1 MGKTRFCRKNTIR
14 KHNTYVQYFVFNH
27 DHIIFDYNIIYII
40 YSLAVKRIRP
50 TAKDVLTKVRGIMT
64 LGCPVEIT
72 RVA

>member
-14 KHNTYVQYFVFNH
+14 KHNTYVQFVFNH

-40 YSLAVKRIRP
+40 NSLAVKRIRP
-50 TAKDVLTKVRGIMT
+50 AEKDVLTKVRGIMT